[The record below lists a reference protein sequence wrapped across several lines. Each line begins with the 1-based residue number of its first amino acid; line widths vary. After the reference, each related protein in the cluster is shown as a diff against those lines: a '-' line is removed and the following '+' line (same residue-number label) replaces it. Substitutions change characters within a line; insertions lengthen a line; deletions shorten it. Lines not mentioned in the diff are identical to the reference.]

1 MSDPA
6 APTARTARTP
16 RTPRTPRT
24 LTVGLLQH
32 ACPVGEPP
40 EETLVRARRLAEEA
54 AGRGAELLVTQELF
68 KGPYFCQV
76 EHESGFDHA
85 EPVPGATTAFLAG
98 LARDLGVHVAGS
110 LFERRAPGLC
120 HNTFVLFDPAGEIT
134 GRYRKMHVPE
144 DPRFYEKF
152 YFTPGE
158 AGGNHLGETATA
170 PGESAQAGGFQ
181 AWPVREHRA
190 SPVLGPLVCW
200 DQWFPEAARLTA
212 MQGAEVLL
220 YPTAIGAWQGEEA
233 GTPGVQ
239 ADAWHTIQRS
249 HAIANGVFVCAA
261 NRIGVEDELTFWGGS
276 FVVDPTGTVIAEA
289 SRDAEEA
296 LVVELDLSLI
306 ERQRRGWPF
315 LRDRRVDAYGGLLR
329 RWGTP

>member
-1 MSDPA
+1 MA
-6 APTARTARTP
+6 EA
-16 RTPRTPRT
+16 RT

-32 ACPVGEPP
+32 ACPVGEPA
-40 EETLVRARRLAEEA
+40 EETFARTKRLAREA

-76 EHESGFDHA
+76 EDERGFEHA
-85 EPVPGATTAFLAG
+85 EAVPAGETCSRLAA
-98 LARDLGVHVAGS
+98 LAEELGVHVSGS

-120 HNTFVLFDPAGEIT
+120 HNTAVLFDPRGELA

-158 AGGNHLGETATA
+158 AEPAADRWPH
-170 PGESAQAGGFQ
+170 AGSGPMIRDGFQ
-181 AWPVREHRA
+181 SWVLRA
-190 SPVLGPLVCW
+190 EPAEIKLGPLVCW

-220 YPTAIGAWQGEEA
+220 YPTAIGAWHGEDA
-233 GTPGVQ
+233 GVPETQ
-239 ADAWHTIQRS
+239 AAAWHTIQRS
-249 HAIANGVFVCAA
+249 HAIANGVFVAA
-261 NRIGVEDELTFWGGS
+261 CNRVGVEGELTFWGGS
-276 FVVDPTGTVIAEA
+276 FVVDPAGTVIAEA
-289 SRDAEEA
+289 SKDQEEA
-296 LVVELDLSLI
+296 LVVGLDLTRI
-306 ERQRRGWPF
+306 EKQRRGWPF